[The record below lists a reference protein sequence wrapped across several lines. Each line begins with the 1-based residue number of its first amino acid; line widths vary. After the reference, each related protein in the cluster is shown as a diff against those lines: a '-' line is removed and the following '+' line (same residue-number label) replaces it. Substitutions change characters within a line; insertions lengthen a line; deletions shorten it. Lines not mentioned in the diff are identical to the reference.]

1 MAEGCGP
8 QRRMR
13 TSSPWPAWA
22 RLRSVQHGRK
32 RADLAAE
39 PAQRHHCAGYGSLGY
54 RIWRPRRGHRA
65 RISLDGH
72 RAWMLELAHAGEVDR
87 VFFITRLVWARR
99 SAVSTAK
106 VSEDPVS
113 VSAQVVAL
121 AGNARKVI
129 ARQSSTVQHRLDEA
143 RAGIEPSTSPSC
155 AAIAHRAMAAVIDSI
170 CIEMHCGQHLHR
182 HRDRP
187 RSKARLLTVV
197 AQHFVRCMLR
207 ADAWAC
213 TGPRPGSTSPM
224 PRRKRLDIT
233 HESCPIS

>member
-1 MAEGCGP
+1 
-8 QRRMR
+8 MR

-72 RAWMLELAHAGEVDR
+72 R
-87 VFFITRLVWARR
+87 
-99 SAVSTAK
+99 
-106 VSEDPVS
+106 

-213 TGPRPGSTSPM
+213 TGSRAGSTSPM
-224 PRRKRLDIT
+224 PRRMRLA
-233 HESCPIS
+233 SRCGISTPKVGTATQLSNPSGKWYLKENRG